1 MISEAKAVEVQ
12 QIFSNLKRIGN
23 WTTEKHARS
32 ALELSSTQAR
42 LLLYVAEHNGISQA
56 QLATATNTDKA
67 LTGRVIEG
75 LIERGWLKRS
85 RSQEDARAYVLSMT
99 APGRKFTM
107 QLQEIAAGIT
117 ERLSHALDDRDVENL
132 RRIAA
137 KLTATSD

>member
-1 MISEAKAVEVQ
+1 MISKAKAAEVQ

-23 WTTEKHARS
+23 WTTERHARVT
-32 ALELSSTQAR
+32 LELSSTQAR
-42 LLLYVAEHNGISQA
+42 LLLYTAEHNGISQA

-85 RSQEDARAYVLSMT
+85 RSSQDARAYVLSIT
-99 APGRKFTM
+99 APGRKFTT
-107 QLQEIAAGIT
+107 QLREIASGIT
-117 ERLSHALDDRDVENL
+117 ERLSQALDDRDVEDL

-137 KLTATSD
+137 KLTTSD

>member
-1 MISEAKAVEVQ
+1 MISKAKAAEAQ
-12 QIFSNLKRIGN
+12 QFFSNLKRIGN
-23 WTTEKHARS
+23 WTTEKHARV

-42 LLLYVAEHNGISQA
+42 LLLYIAEHNGISQA

-85 RSQEDARAYVLSMT
+85 RSLQDARAYVLSMT
-99 APGRKFTM
+99 APGRKFTT

-117 ERLSHALDDRDVENL
+117 ERLSQALDDRDVEDL

-137 KLTATSD
+137 KLTTSD